1 MKKEKVLSILLVF
14 LFVFL
19 SACTATTTQAPAE
32 DPKAPAEPEKA
43 AAQPEAAKPADTEAP
58 KKVKVAMVLSGK
70 VSDGGFNANA
80 YSGLMAAEKEL
91 DIETAYSEDVQTAD
105 AETAFRDYA
114 SKGYDI
120 VIGHGSQYADVILTV
135 AQEFPDVYFAI
146 TNADVKAENVAGLDT
161 KNEET
166 GYLSGYVLGKLSKSK
181 KIAYLGSV
189 EIVALLRSEEGFRL
203 GAKDAC
209 PDCEVI
215 TAWTGSFSDMAKAK
229 ETVLALTEKGVDG
242 LHNSAG
248 LGAIDGCVEY
258 GCYVTYMGGSENLI
272 SRAPENMAVSL
283 YHSLDVV
290 IMGIVKEV
298 VEGKFVP
305 NLVRIHGF
313 DTGVYGAEL
322 NLPLLEKNLSAE
334 DITDIKNVIKKLENK
349 EIQLPHLSA
358 LSSK

>member
-19 SACTATTTQAPAE
+19 SACTAPTTQAPAE

-43 AAQPEAAKPADTEAP
+43 AALPEAAKPADTEAP
-58 KKVKVAMVLSGK
+58 KKVKVAMILSGK
-70 VSDGGFNANA
+70 VSDGGWNANA
-80 YSGLMAAEKEL
+80 FSGLMAAEKEL
-91 DIETAYSEDVQTAD
+91 DIETAYSEDVQAPD
-105 AETAFRDYA
+105 AESAFRDYA

-120 VIGHGSQYADVILTV
+120 VIGHGSQYADAVITV
-135 AQEFPDVYFAI
+135 ATEFPKVFFAV
-146 TNADVKAENVAGLDT
+146 TNADVKADNVAGLDT

-166 GYLSGYVLGKLSKSK
+166 GYLSGYVMGKLSKSK
-181 KIAYLGSV
+181 KIAFLGSV
-189 EIVALLRSEEGFRL
+189 EIVALLRSEEGFKL

-215 TAWTGSFSDMAKAK
+215 SAWTGSFDDLAKEK

-242 LHNSAG
+242 LQDAAG
-248 LGAIDGCVEY
+248 LGGIEGCKEY

-290 IMGIVKEV
+290 IVGIVKEV

-305 NLVRIHGF
+305 NEVRIHGF

-322 NLPLLEKNLSAE
+322 NMPLLEKNLSAE
-334 DITDIKNVIKKLENK
+334 DITDIKNVVEKLKKDEIK
-349 EIQLPHLSA
+349 LPHLSA
-358 LSSK
+358 ES